1 MKLQKH
7 PTFLPRGASYRVVPD
22 ASIITGPFY
31 YTKREAL
38 IHWLEG
44 VAVEL
49 SRGKCSEEEVIK
61 VLQLQEI
68 ESSEL

>member
-7 PTFLPRGASYRVVPD
+7 PTFLTKASYRVLPE
-22 ASIITGPFY
+22 APIICGPFC

-44 VAVEL
+44 LSEEL
-49 SRGKCSEEEVIK
+49 AQGKCSEEDVIK
-61 VLQLQEI
+61 ALQLQEI
-68 ESSEL
+68 ESEEL